1 MFINPVSF
9 VHATAVM
16 LLAAS
21 VMMTSCK
28 KTEQPTREGDV
39 FVVDDDDADDR
50 TGTIEDRGT
59 RSGTS
64 DAEERRNDNANRDGV
79 AEFSWLLATLP
90 PEWESQTP
98 SSSMRVLQMRVPAG
112 DDQPAAG
119 DATLVAFG
127 GIGGSVDANI
137 QRWVGQFTAE
147 DGSAVEPN
155 IETRNINGL
164 AVTIATLTGTYD
176 GGAMSATD
184 SGTGRTMIQAI
195 VVRPDGEQIF
205 IRLLGPTATVLA
217 HRDAFDAMLSSLEF

>member
-1 MFINPVSF
+1 MPINPAPF
-9 VHATAVM
+9 VHAAAAI
-16 LLAAS
+16 LLTAS
-21 VMMTSCK
+21 VVMTSCK
-28 KTEQPTREGDV
+28 KTEQPTRDGDV
-39 FVVDDDDADDR
+39 FVVDDDENDR
-50 TGTIEDRGT
+50 SDNMNDQGTP
-59 RSGTS
+59 SGASTS
-64 DAEERRNDNANRDGV
+64 EGSRNDNANTDGV
-79 AEFSWLLATLP
+79 AKVSWLLATLP

-98 SSSMRVLQMRVPAG
+98 SSSMRVLQMRVPATE
-112 DDQPAAG
+112 DQPAAG

-155 IETRNINGL
+155 IETRNVNGL

-176 GGAMSATD
+176 GGAMSAAD
-184 SGTGRTMIQAI
+184 SGTDRTMIQAI

-217 HRDAFDAMLSSLEF
+217 NRDAFDAMLNSLEF